1 MQFYA
6 GPQAADSEFYILDI
20 EEDNIALEDDEVFT
34 LMLSSPSDIR
44 VRIGGTAGGV
54 AYHATTRVTIQDND
68 CEHMCILDYS
78 PFKCHTCIMHI
89 FYHPFCTYSYLIS

>member
-68 CEHMCILDYS
+68 REHTCVSLIIYS
-78 PFKCHTCIMHI
+78 PIKCHTCIMHI
-89 FYHPFCTYSYLIS
+89 TFLYIDFIT

>member
-6 GPQAADSEFYILDI
+6 GLQAADSEFYILDI

-68 CEHMCILDYS
+68 CKHVYPGLFSFQMSHMHHAYYFITLS
-78 PFKCHTCIMHI
+78 VHI
-89 FYHPFCTYSYLIS
+89 AT